1 MLQINRS
8 YLIVEN
14 NLILIPLIILSFS
27 ITVFLVN
34 YLFIGIAAI
43 VISFLIVVYG
53 ERFLIGL
60 IIVSLLTIVSDFDS
74 TLILFVHITNFSLL
88 GFLTYG
94 IIVSDLPFW
103 LMLSILIFF
112 YQKPKEYFTS
122 DEVKGTDI
130 II

>member
-14 NLILIPLIILSFS
+14 NLIPIPLIILSVS

-43 VISFLIVVYG
+43 IISFLIVVYS

-74 TLILFVHITNFSLL
+74 TLRLFIHITNSSLL

-103 LMLSILIFF
+103 LIFSILIFF

>member
-14 NLILIPLIILSFS
+14 NLILIPLIILSVS
-27 ITVFLVN
+27 ITVLLVN

-43 VISFLIVVYG
+43 VISLLIAVYG

-60 IIVSLLTIVSDFDS
+60 IIISLLTIVSDFGS
-74 TLILFVHITNFSLL
+74 TIRLFVHITYFSLL

-103 LMLSILIFF
+103 LM
-112 YQKPKEYFTS
+112 
-122 DEVKGTDI
+122 
-130 II
+130 

>member
-14 NLILIPLIILSFS
+14 NLIPIPLIILS
-27 ITVFLVN
+27 
-34 YLFIGIAAI
+34 
-43 VISFLIVVYG
+43 
-53 ERFLIGL
+53 
-60 IIVSLLTIVSDFDS
+60 VSLLTIVSDFDS
-74 TLILFVHITNFSLL
+74 TLRLFIHITNFSLL

-103 LMLSILIFF
+103 LIFSILIFF

>member
-1 MLQINRS
+1 MLQINHS

-14 NLILIPLIILSFS
+14 NLILIPLIILSVS
-27 ITVFLVN
+27 ITILLVN
-34 YLFIGIAAI
+34 YLFIGNAAI

-103 LMLSILIFF
+103 LMFSILIFF

-122 DEVKGTDI
+122 DEVKGMDI

>member
-1 MLQINRS
+1 MLQINHS

-14 NLILIPLIILSFS
+14 NLILIPLIILSVS
-27 ITVFLVN
+27 ITVLLVN

-60 IIVSLLTIVSDFDS
+60 IIVSLLTIVRDFDS

-103 LMLSILIFF
+103 LMFSILIFF

>member
-14 NLILIPLIILSFS
+14 NLIPIPLIILSVS

-43 VISFLIVVYG
+43 VISFMIVDYS

-60 IIVSLLTIVSDFDS
+60 IIVSLLTIVSDFES
-74 TLILFVHITNFSLL
+74 TLRLFIHITNFSLL

-103 LMLSILIFF
+103 LMFSILIFF